1 MGDEGF
7 VMTHSLPTEQERIV
21 AKCVHPT
28 GRFVPF
34 ESAAIMRSISER
46 FEQMVA
52 LHSDRIAVS
61 TTGQVLTYDEL
72 NQRAN
77 RVARAILARRGEA
90 NEPIALLIEDRACM
104 IAAILGVLKAGK
116 IYVPVDP
123 SDSPAR
129 VAFMLEHSRAALILS
144 DGDNIAS
151 TAEPGNCEKIPSVLP
166 GDNVCLSVAPDVLAC
181 ITYTSGSTGQ
191 PKGVMQNHRN
201 IVHKVITAT
210 NAFHISVD
218 DRLLLVYSCSFSAS
232 ILPIFGALLNGATVC
247 ALEFQKEGTTA
258 LANGLK
264 SQQVTAYFSGSTL
277 FRHLAESLVDREAVS
292 HIRLIYVS
300 SEAATQREAELFRQH
315 FPAHCVFVHMLA
327 AGETGH
333 ARQYFIDKDT
343 QIEGSVI
350 PVGYEVPDKEVL
362 LLDEQG
368 KTVGFNDIGEIAI
381 RSRYLAVGYWQLPDL
396 TRTKFL
402 SDPEHPDQRTYLTG
416 DLGRML
422 PDGCLY
428 HLGRKDFR
436 VKARGFT
443 IDVSETEAALIDL
456 DVVKEAVVVA
466 REDFEGDECLVAYIV
481 PSARRPTVSQL
492 RRTLAEKLPQYM
504 IPSAFVLLDA
514 MPLTAT
520 GKIDRRALPDP
531 RTARPELDR
540 PFVAPRTPIEAQL
553 AQIWSEVLG
562 LDHVGVDDNFF
573 DLGGH
578 SLTAARVVTRAIK
591 HFQLELPLA
600 ALFQAPTVADMAL
613 VILEAQAKRLESSD
627 LDRILSDVEALSE
640 EEAERVL
647 KRALQDPKP
656 QA

>member
-1 MGDEGF
+1 
-7 VMTHSLPTEQERIV
+7 MTRSLPTEQERIV

-28 GRFVPF
+28 GRFVTF
-34 ESAAIMRSISER
+34 ESAAIVRSISER

-52 LHSDRIAVS
+52 LHPGRIAVS

-77 RVARAILARRGEA
+77 RVARALLARRGEV
-90 NEPIALLIEDRACM
+90 NEPIALFIEDRACM

-123 SDSPAR
+123 SDPQAR
-129 VAFMLEHSRAALILS
+129 IAFMLEDSRAALILS

-151 TAEPGNCEKIPSVLP
+151 ADEPGNLEKIRSALP
-166 GDNVCLSVAPDVLAC
+166 GDNLGLSVAPEALAC

-201 IVHKVITAT
+201 VVHKVITAT
-210 NAFHISVD
+210 NAFHISVE

-247 ALEFQKEGTTA
+247 AFDVQKGGTAA
-258 LANGLK
+258 LVSWLK
-264 SQQVTAYFSGSTL
+264 EQQVTAYFSVSTL
-277 FRHLAESLVDREAVS
+277 FRHLAESLVDGEAVS

-300 SEAATQREAELFRQH
+300 SEAVTQREVELFRQH
-315 FPAHCVFVHMLA
+315 FPPHCVFVHMLA
-327 AGETGH
+327 TGETGH
-333 ARQYFIDKDT
+333 ASQYFIDKDT

-350 PVGYEVPDKEVL
+350 PVGYEVPDKEIL
-362 LLDEQG
+362 LLDEHG
-368 KTVGFNDIGEIAI
+368 KTIGFNEIGEIAI
-381 RSRYLAVGYWQLPDL
+381 RSPYLAVGYWQLPDL
-396 TRTKFL
+396 TQAKFL
-402 SDPEHPDQRTYLTG
+402 SDPEDSDQRTYLTG

-428 HLGRKDFR
+428 HVGRKDFR

-443 IDVSETEAALIDL
+443 IDVSETEAALIAL
-456 DVVKEAVVVA
+456 DVVKDAVVVA
-466 REDFEGDECLVAYIV
+466 RDDAEGDRRLVAYIV
-481 PSARRPTVSQL
+481 PSAERPTVSLL
-492 RRTLAEKLPQYM
+492 RRALAEKLPQYM
-504 IPSAFVLLDA
+504 IPSAVVLLDN

-520 GKIDRRALPDP
+520 GKIDRRMLPDP

-540 PFVAPRTPIEAQL
+540 PFVAPRTPIEVQL

-562 LDHVGVDDNFF
+562 LDHVGINDNFF

-613 VILEAQAKRLESSD
+613 VILEAQARRLESSD
-627 LDRILSDVEALSE
+627 LDRILSDVEGLSE

>member
-1 MGDEGF
+1 
-7 VMTHSLPTEQERIV
+7 MTRSLPTEQERIV

-28 GRFVPF
+28 GRFVTF
-34 ESAAIMRSISER
+34 ESAAIVRSISER

-52 LHSDRIAVS
+52 LHPDRIAVS

-77 RVARAILARRGEA
+77 RVARALLARRGEV
-90 NEPIALLIEDRACM
+90 NEPIALFIEDRACM

-123 SDSPAR
+123 SDPQAR
-129 VAFMLEHSRAALILS
+129 IAFMLEDSRAALILS

-151 TAEPGNCEKIPSVLP
+151 ADKPGNLEKIPSALP
-166 GDNVCLSVAPDVLAC
+166 GDNLGLSVAPEALAC

-201 IVHKVITAT
+201 VVHKVITAT
-210 NAFHISVD
+210 NAFHISVE

-247 ALEFQKEGTTA
+247 AFDVQKGGTAA
-258 LANGLK
+258 LVSWLK
-264 SQQVTAYFSGSTL
+264 EQQVTAYFSVSTL
-277 FRHLAESLVDREAVS
+277 FRHLAESLVDGDAVS

-300 SEAATQREAELFRQH
+300 SEAVTQREVELFRQH
-315 FPAHCVFVHMLA
+315 FPPHCVFVHMLA
-327 AGETGH
+327 TGETGH
-333 ARQYFIDKDT
+333 ASQYFIDKDT

-350 PVGYEVPDKEVL
+350 PVGYEVPDKEIL
-362 LLDEQG
+362 LLDEHG
-368 KTVGFNDIGEIAI
+368 KTIGFNEIGEIAI
-381 RSRYLAVGYWQLPDL
+381 RSPYLAVGYWQLPDL
-396 TRTKFL
+396 TQAKFL
-402 SDPEHPDQRTYLTG
+402 SDPEDSDQRTYLTG

-428 HLGRKDFR
+428 HVGRKDFR

-443 IDVSETEAALIDL
+443 IDVSETEAALIAL
-456 DVVKEAVVVA
+456 DVVKDAVVVA
-466 REDFEGDECLVAYIV
+466 RDDAEGDRRLVAYIV
-481 PSARRPTVSQL
+481 PSAERPTVSLL
-492 RRTLAEKLPQYM
+492 RRALAEKLPQYM
-504 IPSAFVLLDA
+504 IPSAVVLLDN

-520 GKIDRRALPDP
+520 GKIDRRMLPDP

-540 PFVAPRTPIEAQL
+540 PFVAPRTPIEVQL

-562 LDHVGVDDNFF
+562 LDHVGINDNFF

-613 VILEAQAKRLESSD
+613 VILEAQARRLESSD
-627 LDRILSDVEALSE
+627 LDRILSDVEGLSE

>member
-1 MGDEGF
+1 
-7 VMTHSLPTEQERIV
+7 MTRSLPTEQERIV

-34 ESAAIMRSISER
+34 ESAAIARSISER

-52 LHSDRIAVS
+52 LHPDRIAVS

-77 RVARAILARRGEA
+77 RVARALLARRGEV
-90 NEPIALLIEDRACM
+90 NEPIALFIEDRACM

-123 SDSPAR
+123 SDPQAR
-129 VAFMLEHSRAALILS
+129 IAFMLEDSRAALILS

-151 TAEPGNCEKIPSVLP
+151 ADEPGNLEKIPAALP
-166 GDNVCLSVAPDVLAC
+166 GDNLGLSVAPEAFAC

-191 PKGVMQNHRN
+191 PKGVIQNHRN
-201 IVHKVITAT
+201 VVHKVITAT
-210 NAFHISVD
+210 NAFHISVE

-232 ILPIFGALLNGATVC
+232 IQPIFGALLNGATVC
-247 ALEFQKEGTTA
+247 AFDVQKGGTAA
-258 LANGLK
+258 LASWLK
-264 SQQVTAYFSGSTL
+264 EQQVTAYFSVSTL
-277 FRHLAESLVDREAVS
+277 FRHLAESLVDGEAVS

-300 SEAATQREAELFRQH
+300 SEAVTQREVELFRQH

-327 AGETGH
+327 TGETGH
-333 ARQYFIDKDT
+333 ATQYFMDKDT
-343 QIEGSVI
+343 QIEGGVI
-350 PVGYEVPDKEVL
+350 PVGYEVPDKEIL
-362 LLDEQG
+362 LLDEHG
-368 KTVGFNDIGEIAI
+368 KPVGFNEIGEIAV
-381 RSRYLAVGYWQLPDL
+381 RSPYLAVGYWQLPDL
-396 TRTKFL
+396 TQAQFI
-402 SDPEHPDQRTYLTG
+402 SDPADSNQRTYLTG

-428 HLGRKDFR
+428 HVGRKDFR

-443 IDVSETEAALIDL
+443 IDVSETEAALIAL
-456 DVVKEAVVVA
+456 DVVKDAVVVA
-466 REDFEGDECLVAYIV
+466 REAAEGDRRLVAYIV
-481 PSARRPTVSQL
+481 PSAERPTMSLL
-492 RRTLAEKLPQYM
+492 RRALAEKLPQYM
-504 IPSAFVLLDA
+504 IPSAVVLLDN

-540 PFVAPRTPIEAQL
+540 PFVAPRTPIEVQL

>member
-1 MGDEGF
+1 
-7 VMTHSLPTEQERIV
+7 MTRSLPTEQERIV

-34 ESAAIMRSISER
+34 ESAAIVRSISER

-52 LHSDRIAVS
+52 LHPDRIAVS

-77 RVARAILARRGEA
+77 RVARALLARRGEV
-90 NEPIALLIEDRACM
+90 NEPIALFIEDRACM

-123 SDSPAR
+123 SDPQAR
-129 VAFMLEHSRAALILS
+129 IAFMLEDSRAALILS

-151 TAEPGNCEKIPSVLP
+151 ADEPGNLEKIRSALS
-166 GDNVCLSVAPDVLAC
+166 GDNLGLSVAPEALAC

-201 IVHKVITAT
+201 VVHKVITAT
-210 NAFHISVD
+210 NAFHISVE

-247 ALEFQKEGTTA
+247 AFDVQKGGTAA
-258 LANGLK
+258 LVSWLK
-264 SQQVTAYFSGSTL
+264 EQQVTAYFSVSTL
-277 FRHLAESLVDREAVS
+277 FRHLAESLVDGEAVS

-300 SEAATQREAELFRQH
+300 SEAVTQREVELFRQH
-315 FPAHCVFVHMLA
+315 FPPHCVFVHMLA
-327 AGETGH
+327 TGETGH
-333 ARQYFIDKDT
+333 ASQYFIDKDT

-350 PVGYEVPDKEVL
+350 PVGYEVPDKEIL
-362 LLDEQG
+362 LLDEHG
-368 KTVGFNDIGEIAI
+368 KTIGFNEIGEIAI
-381 RSRYLAVGYWQLPDL
+381 RSPYLAVGYWQLPDL
-396 TRTKFL
+396 TQAKFL
-402 SDPEHPDQRTYLTG
+402 SDPEDSDQRTYLTG

-428 HLGRKDFR
+428 HVGRKDFR

-443 IDVSETEAALIDL
+443 IDVSETEAALIAL
-456 DVVKEAVVVA
+456 DVVKDAVVVA
-466 REDFEGDECLVAYIV
+466 RDDAEGDRRLVAYIV
-481 PSARRPTVSQL
+481 PSAERPTVSLL
-492 RRTLAEKLPQYM
+492 RRALAEKLPQCM
-504 IPSAFVLLDA
+504 IPSAVVLLDN

-520 GKIDRRALPDP
+520 GKIDRRMLPDP

-540 PFVAPRTPIEAQL
+540 PFVAPRTPIEVQL

-562 LDHVGVDDNFF
+562 LDHVGINDNFF

-613 VILEAQAKRLESSD
+613 VILEAQARRLESSD
-627 LDRILSDVEALSE
+627 LDRILSDVEGLSE

>member
-1 MGDEGF
+1 
-7 VMTHSLPTEQERIV
+7 MTRSLPTEQERIV

-28 GRFVPF
+28 GRFVTF
-34 ESAAIMRSISER
+34 ESAAIVRSISER

-52 LHSDRIAVS
+52 LHPDRIAVS

-77 RVARAILARRGEA
+77 RVARALLARRGEV
-90 NEPIALLIEDRACM
+90 NEPIALFIEDRACM

-123 SDSPAR
+123 SDPQAR
-129 VAFMLEHSRAALILS
+129 IAFMLEDSRAALILS

-151 TAEPGNCEKIPSVLP
+151 ADEPGNLEKIRSALP
-166 GDNVCLSVAPDVLAC
+166 GDNLGLSVAPEALAC

-201 IVHKVITAT
+201 VVHKVITAT
-210 NAFHISVD
+210 NAFHISVE

-247 ALEFQKEGTTA
+247 AFDVQKGGTAA
-258 LANGLK
+258 LVSWLK
-264 SQQVTAYFSGSTL
+264 EQQVTAYFSVSTL
-277 FRHLAESLVDREAVS
+277 FRHLAESLVDGEAVS

-300 SEAATQREAELFRQH
+300 SEAVTQREVELFRQH
-315 FPAHCVFVHMLA
+315 FPPHCVFVHMLA
-327 AGETGH
+327 TGETGH
-333 ARQYFIDKDT
+333 ASQYFIDKDT

-350 PVGYEVPDKEVL
+350 PVGYEVPDKEIL
-362 LLDEQG
+362 LLDEHG
-368 KTVGFNDIGEIAI
+368 KTIGFNEIGEIAI
-381 RSRYLAVGYWQLPDL
+381 RSPYLAVGYWQLPDL
-396 TRTKFL
+396 TQAKFL
-402 SDPEHPDQRTYLTG
+402 SDPEDSDQRTYLTG

-428 HLGRKDFR
+428 HVGRKDFR

-443 IDVSETEAALIDL
+443 IDVSETEAALIAL
-456 DVVKEAVVVA
+456 DVVKDAVVVA
-466 REDFEGDECLVAYIV
+466 RDDAEGDRRLVAYIV
-481 PSARRPTVSQL
+481 PSAERPTVSLL
-492 RRTLAEKLPQYM
+492 RRALAEKLPQYM
-504 IPSAFVLLDA
+504 IPSAVVLLDN

-520 GKIDRRALPDP
+520 GKIDRRMLPDP

-540 PFVAPRTPIEAQL
+540 PFVAPRTPIEVQL

-562 LDHVGVDDNFF
+562 LDHVGINDNFF

-613 VILEAQAKRLESSD
+613 VILEAQARRLESSD

>member
-1 MGDEGF
+1 
-7 VMTHSLPTEQERIV
+7 MTRSLPTEQERIV

-34 ESAAIMRSISER
+34 ESAAIVRSISER

-52 LHSDRIAVS
+52 LHPGRIAVS

-77 RVARAILARRGEA
+77 RVARALLARRGEV
-90 NEPIALLIEDRACM
+90 NEPIALFIEDRACM

-123 SDSPAR
+123 SDPQAR
-129 VAFMLEHSRAALILS
+129 IAFMLEDSRAALILS

-151 TAEPGNCEKIPSVLP
+151 ADEPGNLEKIRSALS
-166 GDNVCLSVAPDVLAC
+166 GDNLGLSVAPEALAC

-201 IVHKVITAT
+201 VVHKVITAT
-210 NAFHISVD
+210 NAFHISVE

-247 ALEFQKEGTTA
+247 AFDVQKGGTAA
-258 LANGLK
+258 LASWLK
-264 SQQVTAYFSGSTL
+264 EQQVTAYFSVSTL
-277 FRHLAESLVDREAVS
+277 FRHLAESLVDGDAVS

-300 SEAATQREAELFRQH
+300 SEAVTQREVELFRQH
-315 FPAHCVFVHMLA
+315 FPPHCVFVHMLA
-327 AGETGH
+327 TGETGH
-333 ARQYFIDKDT
+333 ASQYFIDKDT

-350 PVGYEVPDKEVL
+350 PVGYEVPDKEIL
-362 LLDEQG
+362 LLDEHG
-368 KTVGFNDIGEIAI
+368 KTIGFNEIGEIAI
-381 RSRYLAVGYWQLPDL
+381 RSPYLAVGYWQLPDL
-396 TRTKFL
+396 TQAKFL
-402 SDPEHPDQRTYLTG
+402 SDPEDSDQRTYLTG

-428 HLGRKDFR
+428 HVGRKDFR

-443 IDVSETEAALIDL
+443 IDVSETEAALIAL
-456 DVVKEAVVVA
+456 DVVKDAVVVA
-466 REDFEGDECLVAYIV
+466 RDDAEGDRRLVAYIV
-481 PSARRPTVSQL
+481 PSAERPTVSLL
-492 RRTLAEKLPQYM
+492 RRALAEKLPQYM
-504 IPSAFVLLDA
+504 IPSAVVLLDN

-520 GKIDRRALPDP
+520 GKIDRRMLPDP
-531 RTARPELDR
+531 RIARPELDR
-540 PFVAPRTPIEAQL
+540 PFVAPRTPIEVQL

-562 LDHVGVDDNFF
+562 LDPVGVDDNFF

-613 VILEAQAKRLESSD
+613 VILEAQARRLESSD

>member
-1 MGDEGF
+1 
-7 VMTHSLPTEQERIV
+7 MTRSLPTEQERIV

-28 GRFVPF
+28 GRFVTF
-34 ESAAIMRSISER
+34 ESAAIVRSISER

-52 LHSDRIAVS
+52 LHPDRIAVS

-77 RVARAILARRGEA
+77 RVARALLARRGEV
-90 NEPIALLIEDRACM
+90 NEPIALFIEDRACM

-123 SDSPAR
+123 SDPQAR
-129 VAFMLEHSRAALILS
+129 IAFMLEDSRAALILS

-151 TAEPGNCEKIPSVLP
+151 ADEPGNLEKIRSALP
-166 GDNVCLSVAPDVLAC
+166 GDNLGLSVAPEALAC

-201 IVHKVITAT
+201 VVHKVITAT
-210 NAFHISVD
+210 NAFHISVE

-247 ALEFQKEGTTA
+247 AFDVQKGGTAA
-258 LANGLK
+258 LVSWLK
-264 SQQVTAYFSGSTL
+264 EQQVTAYFSVSTL
-277 FRHLAESLVDREAVS
+277 FRHLAESLVDGEAVS

-300 SEAATQREAELFRQH
+300 SEAVTQREVELFRQH
-315 FPAHCVFVHMLA
+315 FPPHCVFVHMLA
-327 AGETGH
+327 TGETGH
-333 ARQYFIDKDT
+333 ASQYFIDKDT

-350 PVGYEVPDKEVL
+350 PVGYEVPDKEIL
-362 LLDEQG
+362 LLDEHG
-368 KTVGFNDIGEIAI
+368 KTIGFNEIGEIAI
-381 RSRYLAVGYWQLPDL
+381 RSPYLAVGYWQLPDL
-396 TRTKFL
+396 TQAKFL
-402 SDPEHPDQRTYLTG
+402 SDPEDSDQRTYLTG

-428 HLGRKDFR
+428 HVGRKDFR

-443 IDVSETEAALIDL
+443 IDVSETEAALIAL
-456 DVVKEAVVVA
+456 DVVKDAVVVA
-466 REDFEGDECLVAYIV
+466 RDDAEGDRRLVAYIV
-481 PSARRPTVSQL
+481 PSAERPTVSLL
-492 RRTLAEKLPQYM
+492 RRALAEKLPQYM
-504 IPSAFVLLDA
+504 IPSAVVLLDN

-520 GKIDRRALPDP
+520 GKIDRRMLPDP

-540 PFVAPRTPIEAQL
+540 PFVAPRTPIEVQL

-562 LDHVGVDDNFF
+562 LDHVGINDNFF

-613 VILEAQAKRLESSD
+613 VILEAQARRLESSD
-627 LDRILSDVEALSE
+627 LDRILSDVEGLSE